1 MQGKAGDDHQ
11 RVQSLKDA
19 LKELQHK
26 LNMQH
31 RPHSEGD
38 VEHFLQAAS
47 AEPQSAAARQIP
59 AKQQTAVDGSR
70 LLLGFIIGEAP
81 RGLLGRGADALCL
94 APLLDA
100 HRALQAPD
108 KEAGGVLVAYK
119 SPLSSVLRIA
129 EARTCVSNAA
139 LILRSPC

>member
-11 RVQSLKDA
+11 RVQSLKET
-19 LKELQHK
+19 LRELQHK
-26 LNMQH
+26 QNRQH
-31 RPHSEGD
+31 GLLSERG
-38 VEHFLQAAS
+38 VERLPQAAS
-47 AEPQSAAARQIP
+47 AEPQSAAAQQIP

-70 LLLGFIIGEAP
+70 LLLGFVIGEAP
-81 RGLLGRGADALCL
+81 RGLLGRGAHALCL
-94 APLLDA
+94 APLLDT
-100 HRALQAPD
+100 HRALQTPD

-139 LILRSPC
+139 